1 MPPRKRAKEALPEI
15 SAPNVHC
22 KTIIARD
29 HKKGVVNYLKKY
41 HNIGFVDASPAH
53 NPEATRG
60 SASAFSISNQA
71 RAMQVR
77 SSKLRIASLR
87 KNFGALI
94 GATESRE
101 DEVNNPFLG
110 MPSGA
115 QTASSMS
122 LSVYNK
128 PASLARPRTAKLHI
142 GPWGPTAFDPTA
154 VVPEGEAAK
163 PAVEEAPVEEETGR
177 FPKWENAEN
186 LQMLPR
192 TAAE

>member
-1 MPPRKRAKEALPEI
+1 
-15 SAPNVHC
+15 
-22 KTIIARD
+22 
-29 HKKGVVNYLKKY
+29 
-41 HNIGFVDASPAH
+41 
-53 NPEATRG
+53 
-60 SASAFSISNQA
+60 
-71 RAMQVR
+71 MQVR

-94 GATESRE
+94 GATESKG
-101 DEVNNPFLG
+101 DDVNNPFLS

-115 QTASSMS
+115 QTASALS

-128 PASLARPRTAKLHI
+128 PTSLARPQTAKLHI
-142 GPWGPTAFDPTA
+142 GAWGPTVFDPTA
-154 VVPEGEAAK
+154 VVAEGEAAK